1 MHGRSF
7 STAICFAECQY
18 FYRFPV
24 LQAVFLSTESVKR
37 RYFREERNTTT
48 MRSTKKLVAL
58 LASAA
63 TVLGLSTLPAVA
75 SAAPTP
81 ASASSSENTGKIQ
94 IADPQAT
101 AQTRA
106 LFYDL
111 YNTKAGNVRFGQQH
125 ATDEASS
132 PSAKRNQEG
141 DIHELTGHYPA
152 VFGWDISQALRG
164 SEKPGN
170 KQNTTRQN
178 IVALDKAIQAA
189 NEKHAIVTLSALMS
203 NPISEHDPKGA
214 DGFYDTRRVGDS
226 LLPGG
231 ANNKWLN
238 NQLDEYAAVA
248 NSAKTADGTPIP
260 IIFRPWLENN
270 GDWYWWGSTEVS
282 HPEFLSLIHI

>member
-1 MHGRSF
+1 
-7 STAICFAECQY
+7 
-18 FYRFPV
+18 
-24 LQAVFLSTESVKR
+24 
-37 RYFREERNTTT
+37 
-48 MRSTKKLVAL
+48 MRTTKKLIAL

-63 TVLGLSTLPAVA
+63 TVLGLSALPSVA
-75 SAAPTP
+75 SAASAPTED
-81 ASASSSENTGKIQ
+81 SAKETAGKIR

-106 LFYDL
+106 LFQNLYD
-111 YNTKAGNVRFGQQH
+111 TKAGQVRFGQQH

-132 PSAKRNQEG
+132 PSAKQNQEG
-141 DIHELTGHYPA
+141 DVHELTGQYPA

-164 SEKPGN
+164 SEKPGS

-178 IVALDKAIQAA
+178 VAAMDKAIQAA

-203 NPISEHDPKGA
+203 NPISEHDPNGA

-238 NQLDEYAAVA
+238 NQLEIGRAHV
-248 NSAKTADGTPIP
+248 
-260 IIFRPWLENN
+260 
-270 GDWYWWGSTEVS
+270 
-282 HPEFLSLIHI
+282 